1 MKRSLFVLL
10 TLLLLQC
17 GHALSDVYVSPEEH
31 RAWAKEGL
39 EKQLAE
45 VPKDKQ
51 VQFVQQ
57 KLKEMP
63 LKRQELS
70 MKIQMAEE
78 AAAKGDHSG
87 PPAYFLRKGFEG
99 FDYEEEA
106 LKNWLADHGHPVK
119 SGAKTEKGK
128 TPKPSATSGA
138 LPDQQTTTH
147 TDTTS
152 GSSAPTSPA
161 GAVPLVAMI
170 LLAAGGL
177 LGLRRALA

>member
-17 GHALSDVYVSPEEH
+17 GHALADVYVSPEEH

-51 VQFVQQ
+51 VQFVQK

-63 LKRQELS
+63 LKRQDLE
-70 MKIQMAEE
+70 MKVKMAEE
-78 AAAKGDHSG
+78 AEAKGEHTGTPS
-87 PPAYFLRKGFEG
+87 YFLRKGFEG

-106 LKNWLADHGHPVK
+106 LKNWLAEHGRPVK
-119 SGAKTEKGK
+119 SGSKSEKGK

-138 LPDQQTTTH
+138 LPQHPGATH
-147 TDTTS
+147 IDS
-152 GSSAPTSPA
+152 ASSAPTPPPNSA
-161 GAVPLVAMI
+161 SLVALV

>member
-1 MKRSLFVLL
+1 MKRSLFVLF
-10 TLLLLQC
+10 TLLLIQC
-17 GHALSDVYVSPEEH
+17 GYALADVYVSPEEH

-45 VPKDKQ
+45 VPENKQ

-63 LKRQELS
+63 LKRQELE
-70 MKIQMAEE
+70 MKVKMAEA

-106 LKNWLADHGHPVK
+106 LKNWLAAHGHPVK
-119 SGAKTEKGK
+119 PGKKTEKGG

-138 LPDQQTTTH
+138 LPQHPSTTH
-147 TDTTS
+147 IDS
-152 GSSAPTSPA
+152 ASSAPAPPA
-161 GAVPLVAMI
+161 SSASLVALM